1 MAAVTTAVV
10 GAAAVA
16 NSAYQGSKARG
27 AARDAANIQAQSA
40 NQAAQMTQA
49 AQEQLR
55 SDLTP
60 YREAGQTA
68 LPLLQQMATAD
79 PVDRVAQLQ
88 SNPLFQASL
97 ASRDR
102 ATLGAAATQG
112 RIGTGDFSQQIAQN
126 FLLSASPLINQQMEE
141 ERIREQRLLNLA
153 NIGQS
158 SASQTGVSGL
168 QAAQASGANLMAGAN
183 AQSAGIVAGQQAMA
197 NRNAEILQN
206 IPTIVG
212 AFRG

>member
-16 NSAYQGSKARG
+16 NSAYQGSKSRE

-40 NQAAQMTQA
+40 EQAAQMTQS

-55 SDLTP
+55 SDLSP

-68 LPLLQQMATAD
+68 LPLLQQMATAN
-79 PVDRVAQLQ
+79 PVNRVAQLQ

-102 ATLGAAATQG
+102 ATLGAAANQG

-126 FLLSASPLINQQMEE
+126 FLLSASPLINQQIEE

-168 QAAQASGANLMAGAN
+168 QAAQASGANLMAGAD

-206 IPTIVG
+206 LPSIIG

>member
-1 MAAVTTAVV
+1 MAVVTGAVV
-10 GAAAVA
+10 GAATIA
-16 NSAYQGSKARG
+16 NSAYQGHKARS
-27 AARDAANIQAQSA
+27 AARDAAST
-40 NQAAQMTQA
+40 QAAAADRAAGMTQA

-55 SDLTP
+55 SDLSP
-60 YREAGQTA
+60 YRQVGETA
-68 LPLLQQMATAD
+68 LPLLQSLASAPQI
-79 PVDRVAQLQ
+79 DRVAQLQ

-102 ATLGAAATQG
+102 ATLGAAANQG
-112 RIGTGDFSQQIAQN
+112 RIGTGEFSQQIAEN
-126 FLLSASPLINQQMEE
+126 YLLSASPLINQQMEE

-206 IPTIVG
+206 LPTLIG

>member
-10 GAAAVA
+10 GAASVA
-16 NSAYQGSKARG
+16 NSVYQGSKARS
-27 AARDAANIQAQSA
+27 AARDAANIQSESA
-40 NQAAQMTQA
+40 NRAADMTQA

-55 SDLTP
+55 ADLSP

-88 SNPLFQASL
+88 SNPLFTAAL
-97 ASRDR
+97 NSRDR
-102 ATLGAAATQG
+102 ATLGAAANQG
-112 RIGTGDFSQQIAQN
+112 RIGTGGFSQQLSEN

-183 AQSAGIVAGQQAMA
+183 AQSAGVVAGQQAMA

-206 IPTIVG
+206 LPSIIG